1 MKNDDSGSNQNI
13 NQRIETWLTAV
24 VGADWR
30 EHKEERA
37 TRFLE
42 EAIELC
48 QTLGVTKEQINIM
61 LDYVYARPSGT
72 LTEELTGVYVTLNAL
87 TSSHNMELVPAV
99 EKQFEYY
106 ESRVA
111 EYQKHRDN
119 KLRFKGA

>member
-1 MKNDDSGSNQNI
+1 MVKKNDDSGSNQNI
-13 NQRIETWLTAV
+13 NQRIETWLT
-24 VGADWR
+24 
-30 EHKEERA
+30 
-37 TRFLE
+37 
-42 EAIELC
+42 
-48 QTLGVTKEQINIM
+48 
-61 LDYVYARPSGT
+61 
-72 LTEELTGVYVTLNAL
+72 AL